1 MVRINQGPIGQGQ
14 PQSSAKASSALTATT
29 SLRSRLAADS
39 DEDLEIHVN
48 QEKKAKRLHRHWD
61 RMVEKLVFMITTA
74 IRSAVEKHWE
84 LRGLTRDAPPQEAQV
99 TQPLPQA
106 KGKARR
112 RDDLTGIGAPIPPTA
127 KIYPISRATCG
138 HVHPETLVQSL
149 QAAGGAHL
157 VNGVKVPFYTWVC
170 TRCGARWERI
180 AAGQDRSRH
189 PQDREP
195 VQIATV
201 DQPLPSSSS
210 NSKALV
216 PSAGS
221 RPDVPVKSE
230 GRMRPG
236 AGAKPTSQVA
246 QVPLPPPLLTPW
258 DALPDVMMIHSDL
271 DEEDAP

>member
-1 MVRINQGPIGQGQ
+1 MVRTDQGTVGQGQ
-14 PQSSAKASSALTATT
+14 PRSSAKASPAPTATA

-39 DEDLEIHVN
+39 DEDLEVHVN
-48 QEKKAKRLHRHWD
+48 LEKKAKRLHRHWD

-84 LRGLTRDAPPQEAQV
+84 LRGLTRDEPPQEAQAI
-99 TQPLPQA
+99 QPLPQA

-112 RDDLTGIGAPIPPTA
+112 RDDLTGIGTPIPPTA
-127 KIYPISRATCG
+127 KLYPFSRGTCK

-157 VNGVKVPFYTWVC
+157 VDGVRVPFYTWVC

-180 AAGQDRSRH
+180 AAGQDLSKH

-195 VQIATV
+195 VQIVTV
-201 DQPLPSSSS
+201 DHPLPTNSSIG
-210 NSKALV
+210 KALT

-236 AGAKPTSQVA
+236 AGARPTFQAA
-246 QVPLPPPLLTPW
+246 QVSLPPQPLTPW

-271 DEEDAP
+271 EEEEAP